1 MKLMTIPAA
10 AIAATFVFAQ
20 SAQARDYHRHHG
32 LHREAYQHW
41 SQASA
46 PFGQQQ
52 QFAGGF
58 WNDSEEATSARGRRR
73 PAQQFAGGFWNG
85 SEEATYPRGRRRLPA
100 QQFAGGSWNGAE
112 EATYTRGRRP
122 RPAQQFAGSSWNG
135 AEATTYQAAPA
146 YQGGLG
152 GRPSAWCGWEMRQL
166 VGGDPGPEYNLARNW
181 SHWGHSGPVGVG
193 AVVVWAHHVGKIV
206 GGQDGNW
213 VVESGNDGHALRTR
227 PRSIAGAIAI
237 RWG

>member
-20 SAQARDYHRHHG
+20 SAQARDYHRHRG
-32 LHREAYQHW
+32 LHREASQHW
-41 SQASA
+41 SRSIHQDSQ
-46 PFGQQQ
+46 PQE
-52 QFAGGF
+52 FAGGF
-58 WNDSEEATSARGRRR
+58 WNNSEEETYPRGRHLPSQQFAGSSWNGEEEAAYTRGRRR
-73 PAQQFAGGFWNG
+73 P
-85 SEEATYPRGRRRLPA
+85 PA

-112 EATYTRGRRP
+112 EAVYTRGRRR
-122 RPAQQFAGSSWNG
+122 RPAQQFAGGSWNG
-135 AEATTYQAAPA
+135 AEATTYQTAPA

-166 VGGDPGPEYNLARNW
+166 VSGDPGPEYNLARNW
-181 SHWGHSGPVGVG
+181 AHWGHSGPVGVG

-206 GGQDGNW
+206 GQQNGNW
-213 VVESGNDGHALRTR
+213 VIESGNDGHALRTR
-227 PRSIAGAIAI
+227 PLSIAGAIAI